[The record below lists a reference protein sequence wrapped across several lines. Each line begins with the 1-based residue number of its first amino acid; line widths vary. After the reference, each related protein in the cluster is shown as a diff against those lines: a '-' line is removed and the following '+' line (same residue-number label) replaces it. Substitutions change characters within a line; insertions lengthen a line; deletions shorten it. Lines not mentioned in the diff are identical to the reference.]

1 MGCQWCLITA
11 PILNFEIDTLF
22 SLVHLL
28 GLRVWCLSLGFVQL
42 TDHDVVTYN
51 HVNEFKFSL
60 GHKWVACQIQNKQH
74 TKFKGEIAISCLPH
88 LSHQGLPEGH
98 SDLLKISIFQL
109 TQNLNQNLRFSPVQ
123 ECWWIS
129 RLWGSPHSGSTAPSR
144 TEELAWR
151 RTLSRKMLSYLGNK
165 RL

>member
-28 GLRVWCLSLGFVQL
+28 GLRVRCLSLGFVQL

-51 HVNEFKFSL
+51 HVNFESKFSL
-60 GHKWVACQIQNKQH
+60 GHKWVAYQIQDKQH

-109 TQNLNQNLRFSPVQ
+109 APKFKILTCAGMLMNLSFMRKPTFRFNSSVTY
-123 ECWWIS
+123 W
-129 RLWGSPHSGSTAPSR
+129 R
-144 TEELAWR
+144 TCLKKNIVKKNVKLPWKQK
-151 RTLSRKMLSYLGNK
+151 TIT
-165 RL
+165 